1 MKIHLHI
8 GTHKTGTTSIQH
20 FADRHAVLLRE
31 HGVFWP
37 DPRRLDRL
45 ARQHSRLWRFLQQG
59 KQAEVSAFLAQAM
72 MDAETA
78 GASILLLSGEGF
90 SHASEEEIAQ
100 LLAPFAGYELEVAV
114 YFRNIYGYA
123 RSAFLQHLKYR
134 VRRPPTTVLYSA
146 IRENLDYD
154 ALLARWRKFVPES
167 ALDVRS
173 YEREKTEL
181 VPAFFARLGLPEA
194 VVRPH
199 LADESNRSID
209 PALQILLAALESDNS
224 GGDFRR
230 TRDAYFRAFGGVNMN
245 APLISDLVSAL
256 CEGAGDGLT
265 DPLLADYRE
274 ELLAPPRP
282 AEHMILRDQARY
294 FTALARFSRSMAR
307 RKRFEAS
314 ALYPAWQWMKHRL
327 RWR

>member
-20 FADRHAVLLRE
+20 FADRHAALLLE

-37 DPRRLDRL
+37 DPRRLDKL

-59 KQAEVSAFLAQAM
+59 KQAEVSAFLAQAVK
-72 MDAETA
+72 DA
-78 GASILLLSGEGF
+78 GAAGVSGMLLSGEGF
-90 SHASEEEIAQ
+90 SHATEDEIAQ
-100 LLAPFAGYELEVAV
+100 LLAPLAGHDVEVSV
-114 YFRNIYGYA
+114 YFRNVYGYA

-134 VRRPPTTVLYSA
+134 DRRPPVSMLYSA

-154 ALLARWRKFVPES
+154 ALLARWRKFVPEN
-167 ALDVRS
+167 AIDVRS
-173 YEREKTEL
+173 YEREKAGL
-181 VPAFFARLGLPEA
+181 VSAFFTRLGLPED
-194 VVRPH
+194 VVRLN

-230 TRDAYFRAFGGVNMN
+230 TRDAYFGAFGGVNMN

-256 CEGAGDGLT
+256 CDGASDGLT
-265 DPLLADYRE
+265 DPLLAEYRD
-274 ELLAPPRP
+274 ELLAPP
-282 AEHMILRDQARY
+282 AAAKHMTLLEQARY
-294 FTALARFSRSMAR
+294 FTSLARFSRSMAR

-314 ALYPAWQWMKHRL
+314 ALFPAWQWLKHRL
-327 RWR
+327 RRR